1 MRPDVIRWPDE
12 AIRYYVIVMNEVPP
26 ITPQRWVANLL
37 QAVADIADRENQER
51 RWLAPDAQA
60 WECPGELINV
70 NVVDDCVFD
79 GFIEKY
85 ASTFS
90 DEQQKTAAQF
100 KDELTHYCAMTPQH
114 LEPADVLADPKW
126 ERVRQKAGAFLV
138 AFRDKWP
145 SQ

>member
-1 MRPDVIRWPDE
+1 MSAVEI
-12 AIRYYVIVMNEVPP
+12 PP
-26 ITPQRWVANLL
+26 ITAQRWIANLL
-37 QAVADIADRENQER
+37 LAVADIADRENQER

-60 WECPGELINV
+60 WECPDELINV
-70 NVVDDCVFD
+70 LDDCVFD

-90 DEQQKTAAQF
+90 TEQRKAAVQF
-100 KDELTHYCAMTPQH
+100 KDELTNYCAMTPQH

-126 ERVRQKAGAFLV
+126 ETVRQKAAGFLV